1 MTMAKSREERSIHAF
16 ADAQAFE
23 AWIADRASDDPGI
36 WLKFAKKASGIPSI
50 SKQEAIDVALC
61 HGWIDGQLDRFDEAH
76 FLVKFTP
83 RRARSKWSQVN
94 RDNAQRLIACGR
106 MTPRGLAEIERAK
119 ADGRWD
125 AAYAPASKATVPQD
139 LAAALK
145 ANSAARKA
153 FDELDGQN
161 RFAILY
167 RIGDARKPA
176 TRAARIEKFVAMLAR
191 GETLH
196 PKR

>member
-1 MTMAKSREERSIHAF
+1 MAKSDEERNIRSFI
-16 ADAQAFE
+16 DAQTFE
-23 AWIADRASDDPGI
+23 SWIADRTSDDLGV
-36 WLKFAKKASGIPSI
+36 WLKFARKTSGIPSI

-83 RRARSKWSQVN
+83 RRTRSKWSQVN

-106 MTPRGLAEIERAK
+106 MTPRGLEEIEKAK

-125 AAYAPASKATVPQD
+125 AAYAPASKAAVPQD
-139 LAAALK
+139 LQAALK

-153 FDELDGQN
+153 FGELDGQN
-161 RFAILY
+161 RYSILY
-167 RIGDARKPA
+167 RISDAKKPA
-176 TRAARIEKFVAMLAR
+176 TRAARIEKYVQMLAR
-191 GETLH
+191 GETPR

>member
-1 MTMAKSREERSIHAF
+1 MAKSDEERDIRSF
-16 ADAQAFE
+16 TDAQAFE
-23 AWIADRASDDPGI
+23 AWMADRASDDPGV
-36 WLKFAKKASGIPSI
+36 WLKFARKASGIASI
-50 SKQEAIDVALC
+50 SRQQAIDAALC
-61 HGWIDGQLDRFDEAH
+61 CGWIDGQLDRFDEAH

-106 MTPRGLAEIERAK
+106 MTPRGLEEIERAK

-125 AAYAPASKATVPQD
+125 AAYAPASKAVVPQD
-139 LAAALK
+139 LQAALK
-145 ANSAARKA
+145 ADAAARKA
-153 FDELDGQN
+153 FDALDGQN
-161 RFAILY
+161 RYAILY
-167 RIGDARKPA
+167 RIGDAKKPA
-176 TRAARIEKFVAMLAR
+176 TRAARIEKYVQMLAR

>member
-1 MTMAKSREERSIHAF
+1 MAKSGEERNIHLF
-16 ADAQAFE
+16 TTAQAFE
-23 AWIADRASDDPGI
+23 TWIADRAIDDPGV
-36 WLKFAKKASGIPSI
+36 WLKFAKRASGIPSI

-83 RRARSKWSQVN
+83 RRARSKWSRIN
-94 RDNAQRLIACGR
+94 RDNAERLIACGR
-106 MTPRGLAEIERAK
+106 MTPRGLEQIDKAK
-119 ADGRWD
+119 ADGRWA
-125 AAYAPASKATVPQD
+125 AAYASAREAAVPED
-139 LAAALK
+139 LQAALE
-145 ANSAARKA
+145 ANPAARKA

-161 RFAILY
+161 RYAILY
-167 RIGDARKPA
+167 RVGDAKKPA
-176 TRAARIEKFVAMLAR
+176 TRAARIEKYVQMLVR

>member
-1 MTMAKSREERSIHAF
+1 MAKPDEERSIHSF
-16 ADAQAFE
+16 SDAQAFE
-23 AWIADRASDDPGI
+23 AWIAHRAIDDPGI

-50 SKQEAIDVALC
+50 SRQEAIDVALC
-61 HGWIDGQLDRFDEAH
+61 HGWIDGQLDRFDDAC

-83 RRARSKWSQVN
+83 RRARSKWSKIN

-106 MTPRGLAEIERAK
+106 MTPRGLKEIEKAK

-125 AAYAPASKATVPQD
+125 AAYAPASKAVVPQD
-139 LAAALK
+139 LQAALK

-153 FDELDGQN
+153 FDALDGQN
-161 RFAILY
+161 RYAILY

-176 TRAARIEKFVAMLAR
+176 TRAARIEKFVEMLAR

-196 PKR
+196 PRR

>member
-1 MTMAKSREERSIHAF
+1 MTKPDEERNIRAF
-16 ADAQAFE
+16 ATTEEFE
-23 AWIADRASDDPGI
+23 AWVADRAADDAGV

-61 HGWIDGQLDRFDEAH
+61 HGWIDGQLDRFDETR
-76 FLVKFTP
+76 FLIRFTP
-83 RRARSKWSQVN
+83 RRARSKWSRIN
-94 RDNAQRLIACGR
+94 RDNAERLIACGR
-106 MTPRGLAEIERAK
+106 MTPRGLEQIEKAK

-125 AAYAPASKATVPQD
+125 AAYASAGKAAVPED
-139 LAAALK
+139 LRAALAADP
-145 ANSAARKA
+145 AARKA

-161 RFAILY
+161 RYAILY
-167 RIGDARKPA
+167 RVGDAKKPA
-176 TRAARIEKFVAMLAR
+176 TRAARIEKYVQMLAR

>member
-1 MTMAKSREERSIHAF
+1 MAMAKSDEERSIHAF
-16 ADAQAFE
+16 ADARAFE
-23 AWIADRASDDPGI
+23 AWIADRAGDDPGI

-94 RDNAQRLIACGR
+94 RDNAQRLIAGGR
-106 MTPRGLAEIERAK
+106 MTPRGLEEIERAK

-125 AAYAPASKATVPQD
+125 AAYAPASKATVPHD
-139 LAAALK
+139 LQAALK
-145 ANSAARKA
+145 ANSAARRA
-153 FDELDGQN
+153 FGELDGQN
-161 RFAILY
+161 RYAILY
-167 RIGDARKPA
+167 RIGDAKKPA
-176 TRAARIEKFVAMLAR
+176 TRAARIEKYVEMLAR